1 LLIEELEDE
10 KSYIQ
15 NYKQMGGLDN
25 VNFYQNVTKKTV
37 RILVDQGIQ
46 FDIDL
51 VSDSLTSGWLI
62 NEVTRLYTE
71 LLVHNNMLAKQ
82 QNEKDFR

>member
-1 LLIEELEDE
+1 
-10 KSYIQ
+10 
-15 NYKQMGGLDN
+15 MGGLDK

-37 RILVDQGIQ
+37 RILVDHGIQ

-71 LLVHNNMLAKQ
+71 LLVHNNKLAKL
-82 QNEKDFR
+82 